1 MWNLP
6 MGVFYTSPSGVNH
19 KYLLVSL
26 YSHLKVQLEYTC
38 RPPPTGS
45 KCPLC
50 STGTILFSQVAKGIY
65 AQDHEGKYYV
75 KCSRAYNIQSRSSWL
90 TEAAVNAKCKGFW
103 WVEGSHINELPTGST
118 PCPSNSPCKG
128 LGQRNG
134 SCTHWLCQ
142 KCCVERATADQT
154 HCCQIGGHRAT
165 ISTPVTPRKPGR
177 TFQDCIS
184 FSPSPTPPTP
194 PLQNPPSES
203 PTPFPTPPSTF
214 TLSIPIVTP
223 PQTPTFL
230 PHGRNVSN
238 YYSTQYLPDNFVDR
252 SLSGPTTP
260 TPSPLS
266 RSASRNQLA
275 KEVASGICIG
285 WCQTIDTNPIPLEAS
300 APDLPYFKPSSCRLL
315 QKVSGLDDLSE
326 FCVAINGCWVA
337 RDKPLERL
345 GQNTRVLL
353 GPITLAGQECKFS
366 EDDIM
371 ISGTSS
377 PLKRSSPS
385 SRQGQGTPKK
395 RGKIIKIDSDLIHTT
410 PERLPSIS
418 PRPESTSDETI
429 DLTGDSNSDVEVM
442 IDDFP
447 PADRKEA
454 DRRFK
459 LYQQYRAQKLHVK
472 VAIEK
477 AFDHPIPT
485 QTWYRHYNKWAEK
498 QKQI

>member
-1 MWNLP
+1 MSSLQASN
-6 MGVFYTSPSGVNH
+6 SVNH
-19 KYLLVSL
+19 EYLLVSL
-26 YSHLKVQLEYTC
+26 YSHLKVGLTPKGLLLLALNVLSVLLVPFFSLKWPRRTVGQIFTWITALLYVHNLCQL
-38 RPPPTGS
+38 RPNNDVLMT
-45 KCPLC
+45 
-50 STGTILFSQVAKGIY
+50 
-65 AQDHEGKYYV
+65 
-75 KCSRAYNIQSRSSWL
+75 SWL

-142 KCCVERATADQT
+142 KYCVERATADQT

-165 ISTPVTPRKPGR
+165 ISTPVTPRKLGR

-194 PLQNPPSES
+194 PLQNPLSES

-214 TLSIPIVTP
+214 TFSIPIVTP

-266 RSASRNQLA
+266 RSASRNQLV

-285 WCQTIDTNPIPLEAS
+285 WCQTIDTNPIPLEAF
-300 APDLPYFKPSSCRLL
+300 APDLPYFKPSICRLL
-315 QKVSGLDDLSE
+315 QKVSDDLSE

-345 GQNTRVLL
+345 GQNTKVLL
-353 GPITLAGQECKFS
+353 GPITLAGQESKFS

-377 PLKRSSPS
+377 PLKCSSPS
-385 SRQGQGTPKK
+385 SRQGEGTPKK
-395 RGKIIKIDSDLIHTT
+395 RGKII
-410 PERLPSIS
+410 
-418 PRPESTSDETI
+418 PESTSDETI
-429 DLTGDSNSDVEVM
+429 DLTANSNSDVEVM

-447 PADRKEA
+447 PSDRKEA
-454 DRRFK
+454 DP
-459 LYQQYRAQKLHVK
+459 
-472 VAIEK
+472 IEK